1 MREQFRS
8 GEKQIEELY
17 RIRSGSWQRVMAI
30 PFAPESDLKARAIL
44 AFDIQDGEVEKRMD
58 EVTAKVAVSTIYTL
72 VLSLDPAT
80 QEYSCLHYM
89 GDRLKIAP
97 KGMLSDLLSQVMPS
111 LPGRIRRGLNRSV
124 LLTATGT
131 QNPWRAF

>member
-1 MREQFRS
+1 
-8 GEKQIEELY
+8 
-17 RIRSGSWQRVMAI
+17 MAI

-58 EVTAKVAVSTIYTL
+58 EVTARVAVSTIYTL
-72 VLSLDPAT
+72 VLSLDPIS

-97 KGMLSDLLSQVMPS
+97 KGMLSELLSQVIDVYK
-111 LPGRIRRGLNRSV
+111 RQIRWSRRQRRKDSESKH
-124 LLTATGT
+124 
-131 QNPWRAF
+131 F